1 MTNPL
6 AVPAGRPGKLFVQ
19 PGVTTMKTCCWEKAV
34 VAAALLATCL
44 PTARAV
50 EGLDRG
56 VVALVRP
63 DGSVYVSWRLLAS
76 DPPHTAFHVAR
87 AESAGGPWQRLTQR
101 PGADSCNF
109 VDAAAQ
115 GKRGFYRV
123 EAVASLGEER
133 MTQPV
138 LAVETPYLRL
148 RLQGNYRA
156 QKVGLA
162 DFDGD
167 GRLDYLVKQPDFNT
181 DPYQRAGYWKRST
194 DTYKL
199 EAYRHDGAF
208 LWRYDMGWAIEE
220 GIWYSPIVVYD
231 LDGDGK
237 AEVFCKAGEG
247 DPREPT
253 GHVKSG
259 PEYLV
264 MLDGLTGRVKK
275 RLPWPS
281 REGFEDYNYY
291 SRNLLGVAY
300 LDGERPHL
308 IVERGT
314 YKIIK
319 VQAYGPTLT
328 PLWYWEA
335 SGAYQSYRGQGMHGM
350 HAADVDGDARDE
362 VVIGSAALDD
372 NGTPLWNTR
381 KGHPDAC
388 YVADVDP
395 SRPGLEVFYGIE
407 PGRQSNTVCLVE
419 AKTGRMIWGSPE
431 VTVHVHS
438 QGMVGDIISEH
449 PGMECYAGE
458 AKGGTNYWLY
468 TAQGKR
474 LSDQSL
480 GELSPK
486 AIFWLDGPTK
496 VFIVGNS
503 IFKWPRQKVGQI
515 EGRIVA
521 IADCLGDWRE
531 EVITALDGELRIY
544 TTTVPA
550 TSRRVCLMQDR
561 LYRTDVAMQ
570 TMGYF
575 YPPQLGG
582 TPLPGTGRK
591 P

>member
-1 MTNPL
+1 MQSMQT
-6 AVPAGRPGKLFVQ
+6 VSRI
-19 PGVTTMKTCCWEKAV
+19 VTIV
-34 VAAALLATCL
+34 VAAALISASTL
-44 PTARAV
+44 PLPAI
-50 EGLDRG
+50 EHLDRG
-56 VVALVRP
+56 VVALP
-63 DGSVYVSWRLLAS
+63 QKDGSVYVGWRLLAS
-76 DPPHTAFHVAR
+76 DPPDITFHVSR
-87 AESAGGPWQRLTQR
+87 AKSVDGPWQTLTQK
-101 PGADSCNF
+101 PVADSCDF
-109 VDAAAQ
+109 VDARAD
-115 GKRGFYRV
+115 GNRWFYRL
-123 EAVASLGEER
+123 EPVASEGQWR
-133 MTQPV
+133 VTRPV
-138 LAVETPYLRL
+138 QAAETSCLRFK
-148 RLQGNYRA
+148 LQGNYRA

-167 GRLDYLVKQPDFNT
+167 GQLDYLVKKPDFNT
-181 DPYQRAGYWKRST
+181 DPYQQPGYWKKSE

-199 EAYRHDGAF
+199 EAYRHDGTF

-237 AEVFCKAGEG
+237 AEVFCKAGDG

-253 GHVKSG
+253 GHVKRG

-264 MLDGLTGRVKK
+264 MLDGLTGQVRK

-281 REGFEDYNYY
+281 REGFDDYNYY

-300 LDGERPHL
+300 LDGNRPHL

-319 VQAYGPTLT
+319 VQAYDPMLA
-328 PLWYWEA
+328 LKWSWEA
-335 SGAYQSYRGQGMHGM
+335 SGEYQKHRGQGMHGM
-350 HAADVDGDARDE
+350 HAADLDEDGRDE
-362 VVIGSAALDD
+362 VVLGSSVLDD
-372 NGTPLWNTR
+372 DGKPLWSTF
-381 KGHPDAC
+381 KGHPDIC
-388 YVADVDP
+388 YVADVAP
-395 SRPGLEVFYGIE
+395 ARPGLEVFYGLE
-407 PGRQSNTVCLVE
+407 TRQRSNAVCVVEGR
-419 AKTGRMIWGSPE
+419 TGRVLWGCPE
-431 VTVHVHS
+431 PTVHVHA
-438 QGMVGDIISEH
+438 QGMLGDIIAEH
-449 PGMECYAGE
+449 PGMEIYAGE

-496 VFIVGNS
+496 VFVVGKT
-503 IFKWPRQKVGQI
+503 IYKWPREKVGEI

-521 IADCLGDWRE
+521 IADCIGDWRE
-531 EVITALDGELRIY
+531 EIITALNGEIRVY
-544 TTTVPA
+544 STTVPA
-550 TSRRVCLMQDR
+550 TTRRVCLMQDR

-582 TPLPGTGRK
+582 TPLEARR
-591 P
+591 

>member
-1 MTNPL
+1 MNTSRLGYGLLLISIL
-6 AVPAGRPGKLFVQ
+6 ASF
-19 PGVTTMKTCCWEKAV
+19 T
-34 VAAALLATCL
+34 VAEVHAA
-44 PTARAV
+44 
-50 EGLDRG
+50 ENLDRG
-56 VVALVRP
+56 VVALP
-63 DGSVYVSWRLLAS
+63 QKAGGVYVGWRLLAA
-76 DPPHTAFHVAR
+76 DPPEIAFDVYR
-87 AESAGGPWQRLTQR
+87 ADSLHGPRTRVNAKPIADSCDYMDTSAGGKPAFYFVEPT
-101 PGADSCNF
+101 GADSKNPRAQSVRAANDSGGF
-109 VDAAAQ
+109 V
-115 GKRGFYRV
+115 
-123 EAVASLGEER
+123 
-133 MTQPV
+133 
-138 LAVETPYLRL
+138 RL
-148 RLQGNYRA
+148 KLQGNYRA

-181 DPYQRAGYWKRST
+181 DPYQQPGYWKKSE

-199 EAYRHDGAF
+199 EAYRHDGTF

-220 GIWYSPIVVYD
+220 GIWYSPIVVFD
-231 LDGDGK
+231 LDGDSK
-237 AEVFCKAGEG
+237 AEVFCKGGEG

-253 GHVKSG
+253 GHVRSG

-264 MLDGLTGRVKK
+264 MLDGLTGQVKK

-281 REGFEDYNYY
+281 REGFDDYNYY

-300 LDGERPHL
+300 LDGQRPHL
-308 IVERGT
+308 MVERGT

-319 VQAYGPTLT
+319 VQAFD
-328 PLWYWEA
+328 PLLGLKWAWDA
-335 SGAYQSYRGQGMHGM
+335 SGPYEKYRGQGMHGM
-350 HAADVDGDARDE
+350 HAADVDEDGRDE
-362 VVIGSAALDD
+362 VVIGAAVIDD
-372 NGTPLWNTR
+372 HGKPLWNLG

-395 SRPGLEVFYGIE
+395 GRPGLEIFYGIE
-407 PGRQSNTVCLVE
+407 KGRQSNTVCLVE
-419 AKTGRMIWGSPE
+419 AKTGKMLWGNPE
-431 VTVHVHS
+431 ITVHVHS
-438 QGMVGDIISEH
+438 QGMVGDIIPEH

-458 AKGGTNYWLY
+458 AKGGSNYWLY
-468 TAQGKR
+468 TAKGER
-474 LSDQSL
+474 LSNQSL

-496 VFIVGNS
+496 VFIVGRT
-503 IFKWPRQKVGQI
+503 IYQWPRDKIGEI

-531 EVITALDGELRIY
+531 EVITALDGEVRIY
-544 TTTVPA
+544 STTAPA

-582 TPLPGTGRK
+582 TLLPGAR
-591 P
+591 PH

>member
-1 MTNPL
+1 
-6 AVPAGRPGKLFVQ
+6 
-19 PGVTTMKTCCWEKAV
+19 MKTHYRGFGVLLCEGILAFSLTRLD
-34 VAAALLATCL
+34 AAE
-44 PTARAV
+44 R
-50 EGLDRG
+50 LDRG
-56 VVALVRP
+56 VLALPRE
-63 DGSVYVSWRLLAS
+63 DGSVYLGWRLLAS
-76 DPPHTAFHVAR
+76 DPPDATFDVFR
-87 AESAGGPWQRLTQR
+87 AESAQGPRTRLNPQ
-101 PGADSCNF
+101 PLGEACNF
-109 VDAAAQ
+109 VDRTAGTGRAFYFVELA
-115 GKRGFYRV
+115 RGAGQDQRLPGV
-123 EAVASLGEER
+123 QAVA
-133 MTQPV
+133 
-138 LAVETPYLRL
+138 ETGGFLRFK
-148 RLQGNYRA
+148 LQSNYRA

-181 DPYQRAGYWKRST
+181 DPYQQPGYWKKSE

-199 EAYRHDGAF
+199 EAYRHDGMF

-220 GIWYSPIVVYD
+220 GIWYSPIIVYD

-264 MLDGLTGRVKK
+264 MLDGLSGQVKK

-281 REGFEDYNYY
+281 REGFDDYNYY
-291 SRNLLGVAY
+291 CRNLLGVAY
-300 LDGERPHL
+300 LDGQRPHL

-319 VQAYGPTLT
+319 VQAYDPALV
-328 PLWYWEA
+328 LRWSWEA

-350 HAADVDGDARDE
+350 HAADVDEDGRDE
-362 VVIGSAALDD
+362 VVLGSAVLDD
-372 NGTPLWNTR
+372 DGQPLWNRR

-407 PGRQSNTVCLVE
+407 TGGQSNTVCLVE
-419 AKTGRMIWGSPE
+419 AKTGKLIWGNPE
-431 VTVHVHS
+431 ITVHVHG
-438 QGMVGDIISEH
+438 QAMLGDIDPAH

-468 TAQGKR
+468 SAKGER
-474 LSDQSL
+474 LSNESL

-486 AIFWLDGPTK
+486 AIYWLDGSTK
-496 VFIVGNS
+496 VFLVGRT
-503 IFKWPRQKVGQI
+503 IYQWPRTKVGELQ
-515 EGRIVA
+515 GQIVA

-531 EVITALDGELRIY
+531 EVITALPGEIRVY
-544 TTTVPA
+544 STTVLA

-582 TPLPGTGRK
+582 TPLPVAR
-591 P
+591 

>member
-1 MTNPL
+1 M
-6 AVPAGRPGKLFVQ
+6 RPSTFTGLTPCTVRARKLNAK
-19 PGVTTMKTCCWEKAV
+19 PI
-34 VAAALLATCL
+34 
-44 PTARAV
+44 
-50 EGLDRG
+50 
-56 VVALVRP
+56 
-63 DGSVYVSWRLLAS
+63 
-76 DPPHTAFHVAR
+76 
-87 AESAGGPWQRLTQR
+87 
-101 PGADSCNF
+101 ADSCNCVDTSANGKPAFYF
-109 VDAAAQ
+109 VEPTRAAGKNQPAQ
-115 GKRGFYRV
+115 GVQATHDPGGFV
-123 EAVASLGEER
+123 
-133 MTQPV
+133 
-138 LAVETPYLRL
+138 RL
-148 RLQGNYRA
+148 KLQGNYRA

-181 DPYQRAGYWKRST
+181 DPYQQPGYWKKSE

-199 EAYRHDGAF
+199 EAYRHDGTF

-220 GIWYSPIVVYD
+220 GIWYSPIVAYD

-253 GHVKSG
+253 GHVRSG

-264 MLDGLTGRVKK
+264 MLDGLTGQVKK

-281 REGFEDYNYY
+281 REGFDDYNYY

-300 LDGERPHL
+300 LDGQRPHL

-319 VQAYGPTLT
+319 VQAYDPLLTLK
-328 PLWYWEA
+328 WAWEA
-335 SGAYQSYRGQGMHGM
+335 SGPYEKYRGQGMHGM
-350 HAADVDGDARDE
+350 HAADVDADGRDE
-362 VVIGSAALDD
+362 VVIGAAVIDD
-372 NGTPLWNTR
+372 NGKPLWNLG

-395 SRPGLEVFYGIE
+395 SRPGLEIFYGIE
-407 PGRQSNTVCLVE
+407 KGRQSNTVCLVE
-419 AKTGRMIWGSPE
+419 AKTGKMLWGNPE
-431 VTVHVHS
+431 ITVHVHS
-438 QGMVGDIISEH
+438 QGMLGDIIPEH

-458 AKGGTNYWLY
+458 AKGGSNYWLY
-468 TAQGKR
+468 SAKGER

-496 VFIVGNS
+496 VFIVGKT
-503 IFKWPRQKVGQI
+503 IYQWPREKIGEI

-531 EVITALDGELRIY
+531 EVITALDGEIRIY
-544 TTTVPA
+544 STTVPA

-582 TPLPGTGRK
+582 RPLPPSGR
-591 P
+591 